1 MTDSG
6 FLNEFG
12 KAFVPANFFGRPIR
26 STLRSY
32 LQKAGYKDVPYTFF
46 GIAFIVSAIITYF
59 VFIPFIYPAL
69 KGKFFIAVF
78 LFSFLLWAII
88 QLAILFFSMFCIYF
102 FLNIRVYKRAKYLE
116 DRLPDF
122 LVLVSTN
129 LKGGLSLE
137 QSLWASIRPD
147 FGLLAEEMTIVSKR
161 VMTGNDLADALG
173 ELANK
178 YDAPGIKRNLN
189 LIIGEI
195 DSGGRIVDVIDR
207 IIETLRK
214 TKALKAEMAASTV
227 SFMIFIGV
235 IVVVISPAL
244 FALAYQLLQIII
256 GFTQN
261 LGASLSSSSS
271 SLLGGVNFNVNVDVI
286 DFQRFSAAAIAMIS
300 IASSMIIS
308 IIEKG
313 DIKGGIK
320 YIPAFT
326 VFSLI
331 FYALFMVG
339 LQAVF
344 GGMLG

>member
-1 MTDSG
+1 MGKAS
-6 FLNEFG
+6 FLREFG
-12 KAFVPANFFGRPIR
+12 KAFVPTNFLNKPIR
-26 STLRSY
+26 SNLRKY
-32 LQKAGYKDVPYTFF
+32 LLKAGYREVPYSFF
-46 GIAFIVSAIITYF
+46 GLAFFASAVITYF
-59 VFIPFIYPAL
+59 LFIPFIYPAL
-69 KGKFFIAVF
+69 KGKFFILVF
-78 LFSFLLWAII
+78 LLSFLIWALI
-88 QLAILFFSMFCIYF
+88 QLLILAVTIFAIYF
-102 FLNIRVYKRAKYLE
+102 FINIRVYKRTQKIE
-116 DRLPDF
+116 EKLPDF

-161 VMTGNDLADALG
+161 VMTGNDLKDALS
-173 ELANK
+173 EFSTK
-178 YDAPGIKRNLN
+178 YDSPSLKRNLH

-195 DSGGRIVDVIDR
+195 DSGGKIVSVIDK

-227 SFMIFIGV
+227 SYMIFIGA

-261 LGASLSSSSS
+261 LGSSLSGAASAMMPVSFD
-271 SLLGGVNFNVNVDVI
+271 VQINVK
-286 DFQRFSAAAIAMIS
+286 DFMRFSVLAIASIS
-300 IASSMIIS
+300 IVSSMIIS

-313 DIKGGIK
+313 NIKGGLK

-326 VFSLI
+326 AFSLLL
-331 FYALFMVG
+331 YAVFMVA

-344 GGMLG
+344 GGIIG